1 MHSRHAIFEYH
12 RSLLADRERTAAF
25 ANAIRETVKP
35 GQVVVDLGCGTGILS
50 YFACRAGARRVY
62 SIERGEVIEVA
73 RALADANGFSDRVI
87 FVEGLS
93 KEIVLPERGDV
104 LVSETIGNSGLEENI
119 LGHVVDA
126 RERLL
131 AVGAPIVPR
140 KLEILTAAVHFP
152 DRYAKL
158 IEIWDR
164 AHDIDLR
171 AVRAW
176 AAQQSYPL
184 TLEPSE
190 LCSSVETI
198 ATIDLGT
205 LSAPSVSGEVRFA
218 FQGPA
223 IVHGFGLWFRA
234 ELSPGNLLSNAPP
247 RRTPSWSHLF
257 LPLGAPLH
265 VPASSSMRL
274 AVSTFDGLVWR
285 WQGDVSSSPG
295 GDPVRHFDQ
304 STFTGFPWKRSRM
317 AGLGDSLVP
326 ELSSDR
332 IAAAR
337 FVIERVGAGQTVEAI
352 AEATALA
359 FPGVFPT
366 AWSAKEFARKF
377 VQLCAS

>member
-12 RSLLADRERTAAF
+12 RSLLADRERTEAF

-73 RALADANGFSDRVI
+73 RALAAANGFSDRVT
-87 FVEGLS
+87 FVEGMS
-93 KEIVLPERGDV
+93 NGVVLPERGDV

-140 KLEILTAAVHFP
+140 KLEVLTAAVHFP
-152 DRYAKL
+152 ERYAKL
-158 IEIWDR
+158 IELWDR
-164 AHDIDLR
+164 THDIDLS

-176 AAQQSYPL
+176 AAQQTYPL

-190 LCSSVETI
+190 LCSSAETV

-205 LSAPSVSGEVRFA
+205 VSAPSVAGEVRFD
-218 FQGPA
+218 FQA
-223 IVHGFGLWFRA
+223 QTIVHGFGVWFRA

-257 LPLGAPLH
+257 LPLRTPLH
-265 VPASSSMRL
+265 VGGSSSIRL

-285 WQGDVSSSPG
+285 WRGDVSSSRGGEPG
-295 GDPVRHFDQ
+295 QHFDQ
-304 STFTGFPWKRSRM
+304 STFTGFPWKRGQM
-317 AGLGDSLVP
+317 AGIVDSLVP
-326 ELSSDR
+326 EPSPDR

-337 FVIERVGAGQTVEAI
+337 FVIERLGDGQTIEAI
-352 AEATALA
+352 AAATARG
-359 FPGVFPT
+359 FPGVFST
-366 AWSAKEFARKF
+366 VWSAKEFVRKF
-377 VQLCAS
+377 VRLCAA